1 MAKEKK
7 TEYGEKYYTETGLAG
22 FNKDNRMDHMGILEY
37 GGIGKKDIV
46 LEIGCGL
53 GILLSKVKAGEKYG
67 LESNEFAVATCK
79 KKGLNVRLHED
90 VYRLPFDDKKFD
102 VIIMNEVIEHIPKPE
117 KALREIDRVL
127 KTGGEL
133 IITTPNKNFLVQN
146 LAETHCSEMSYK
158 ELKKLIGSSNFEV
171 TLHKVRGLSYWDFL
185 GRKIIFPVGKY
196 LASKKA
202 FRGSVSNA
210 REKIDGAKVSHF
222 RDKMIGQGS
231 QQLLIARKK

>member
-1 MAKEKK
+1 MVKAKKA
-7 TEYGEKYYTETGLAG
+7 EYGEKYYTETGLGG
-22 FNKDNRMDHMGILEY
+22 FNKSNRMDHQGILEY
-37 GGIGKKDIV
+37 GEIGKKDVV

-53 GILLSKVKAGEKYG
+53 GILLSKVKAGDKYG
-67 LESNEFAVATCK
+67 LESNEFAVATCQ
-79 KKGLNVRLHED
+79 KKGLNVKLHDD
-90 VYRLPFDDKKFD
+90 VYKLPFEDKKFD
-102 VIIMNEVIEHIPKPE
+102 VVIMNEVIEHIPEPE
-117 KALREIDRVL
+117 KALKEIGRVL
-127 KTGGEL
+127 KMDGKL
-133 IITTPNKNFLVQN
+133 IITTPNKNFWVRN
-146 LAETHCSEMSYK
+146 LAETHCSEMSYE
-158 ELKKLIGSSNFEV
+158 ELKRLIGSSNFEV

-196 LASKKA
+196 LVSKKA